1 MLCQYCN
8 KNEATNTFVINWAG
22 GQQEIHVCREC
33 LERMWKY
40 AGAVG
45 QREALTAISGWHP
58 GKPEPRDI
66 GSSQFP
72 KDAGAQL
79 KLKRR
84 LASLHARLEEA
95 ARQENYEEAAQLR
108 DSIAAA
114 KQEVYTH
121 ES

>member
-1 MLCQYCN
+1 MCQ
-8 KNEATNTFVINWAG
+8 
-22 GQQEIHVCREC
+22 EC

-45 QREALTAISGWHP
+45 QREAFAAFSGWFP
-58 GKPEPRDI
+58 GKPEPREV
-66 GSSQFP
+66 GHSHFP

-79 KLKRR
+79 KMKRR

-108 DSIAAA
+108 DSIAAV
-114 KQEVYTH
+114 KQEVFTH